1 MGKGDIKTRKG
12 KITAGS
18 YGKRRPR
25 GFEKKAVVAEIK
37 KKDKAESK

>member
-1 MGKGDIKTRKG
+1 MGKGDKKSRKG

-25 GFEKKAVVAEIK
+25 KASKSTAASSEKEKA
-37 KKDKAESK
+37 

>member
-12 KITAGS
+12 KISAGS

-25 GFEKKAVVAEIK
+25 GFEKKAVVAEVKIA
-37 KKDKAESK
+37 DKATSE